1 MHRAGVWA
9 GAAALPF
16 GVGAAWLHWRGY
28 LVPDARTGW
37 MLFWVC
43 GALLVAVLCT
53 LPPWDTAR
61 RQEDGCRYR
70 ADHRPLLLH
79 GLAVP
84 LTAACLLCMG
94 GALGSLCL
102 RLPLPFAALW
112 SGGVAAALAWL
123 LLCLLA
129 LVCAFGQG

>member
-1 MHRAGVWA
+1 MHKAGVVA

-16 GVGAAWLHWRGY
+16 GAGAAWLHWRGY

-37 MLFWVC
+37 MLFWLC
-43 GALLVAVLCT
+43 GALLVVLLCA
-53 LPPWDTAR
+53 LPWDTAR
-61 RQEDGCRYR
+61 YQAGGRQCVNRR
-70 ADHRPLLLH
+70 ALPLR
-79 GLAVP
+79 GLEVP

-112 SGGVAAALAWL
+112 SGGAAAALVWL

-129 LVCAFGQG
+129 LVCALVQE